1 MVTNT
6 TYMGMNALHAAGGGG
21 KLPIYRHLVE
31 EVKMDVDM
39 PDTAQEFTPVSHAIM
54 YGHLPAVRYLLDHGA
69 DLHQRRGKITL
80 LHMAVVHGMKW
91 NFTCWPEYSL
101 VSFSQSFTI
110 ALLPCFVLELFLSQN
125 CFYAG
130 PTRVIKVGLL
140 YQVLI
145 S

>member
-1 MVTNT
+1 M
-6 TYMGMNALHAAGGGG
+6 L
-21 KLPIYRHLVE
+21 
-31 EVKMDVDM
+31 
-39 PDTAQEFTPVSHAIM
+39 EFTPVSHAIM

-91 NFTCWPEYSL
+91 NFT
-101 VSFSQSFTI
+101 
-110 ALLPCFVLELFLSQN
+110 FLSQN
-125 CFYAG
+125 CSCAG

-140 YQVLI
+140 YQVL

>member
-1 MVTNT
+1 M
-6 TYMGMNALHAAGGGG
+6 L
-21 KLPIYRHLVE
+21 
-31 EVKMDVDM
+31 
-39 PDTAQEFTPVSHAIM
+39 EFTLVSHAIM